1 MNASESAGG
10 PLEGYRVLE
19 CSPLMAGA
27 ICGML
32 LGDMGADVIKLEPPS
47 GDPWRRMG
55 ETRLGADSTCFLSA
69 NRNKRSLTLDLS
81 REQGRATFVRL
92 LPSVDLFIEGLG
104 PKAIRRL
111 GVDYAACRHV
121 RQDLVYLSLSGY
133 GQSGPCAERPA
144 NDPTIQAYSGMMALT
159 GEYQGPPL
167 LTGNPS
173 SDFAGAAV
181 GAYAA
186 CAALFHRERTGQ
198 GQQVDVS
205 LLDAMLYSLIPR
217 EGEVLTTG
225 QELER
230 YGTAHPSFVPYAAF
244 EAKDGKRLFL
254 SCFTPKFWSNLC
266 PVLELPALEK
276 DPRFAT
282 NPDRVKNRRELIP
295 LLEARFKERPMAE
308 WLEKIQRADV
318 PCGPLNDLAMAMQD
332 PQVRHNRM
340 VVEMESPAHGTLHTT
355 AHPIRFLGTP
365 ARYRL
370 PPPALGQDTR
380 PILTSL
386 GLTPDDLERLSRA
399 EVI

>member
-1 MNASESAGG
+1 MNANTSGEG
-10 PLEGYRVLE
+10 PLRGYRVLE

-32 LGDMGADVIKLEPPS
+32 LADMGADVIKLEPPS
-47 GDPWRRMG
+47 GDIWRKMG
-55 ETRLGADSTCFLSA
+55 EARLGGDSVLFVSA
-69 NRNKRSLTLDLS
+69 NRNKLSLTLDLS
-81 REQGRATFVRL
+81 RDEGRAALFRL
-92 LPSVDLFIEGLG
+92 LPSVDLFVEGLG
-104 PKAIRRL
+104 PKATRRL
-111 GVDYAACRHV
+111 GVQYEACRRA

-133 GQSGPCAERPA
+133 GQTGPHAERPA

-173 SDFAGAAV
+173 SDFAGGAV

-198 GQQVDVS
+198 GQHVDVP

-230 YGTAHPSFVPYAAF
+230 YGTAHPSFVPYQAF

-266 PVLELPALEK
+266 QVLELPELEK

-282 NPDRVKNRRELIP
+282 NPERVKNRRELIP
-295 LLEARFKERPMAE
+295 LLEERFKRKTMAE
-308 WLEKIQRADV
+308 WLEKIQAADV

-332 PQVRHNRM
+332 PQVIHNRM
-340 VVEMESPAHGTLHTT
+340 VVEMGSPAYGTFRTT

-365 ARYRL
+365 VRYEL
-370 PPPALGQDTR
+370 PPPALGEHTSQ
-380 PILTSL
+380 ILREV
-386 GLTPDDLERLSRA
+386 GLAPDE
-399 EVI
+399 I

>member
-1 MNASESAGG
+1 MSADSGKG
-10 PLEGYRVLE
+10 PLCGYRVLE

-32 LGDMGADVIKLEPPS
+32 LADMGADVIKVEPPS
-47 GDPWRRMG
+47 GDPWRTMG
-55 ETRLGADSTCFLSA
+55 EIRLGGDSTFFVSA

-81 REQGRATFVRL
+81 HDEGRAAFFRL
-92 LPSVDLFIEGLG
+92 LPSVDLVVEGFGPTAARALG
-104 PKAIRRL
+104 I
-111 GVDYAACRHV
+111 DYDACRRV
-121 RQDLVYLSLSGY
+121 REGLVYLSLSGY
-133 GQSGPCAERPA
+133 GQTGPCAERPA
-144 NDPTIQAYSGMMALT
+144 DDLTIQAYSGMMALT
-159 GEYQGPPL
+159 GEYQGPPI

-173 SDFAGAAV
+173 GDFAGAAV

-198 GQQVDVS
+198 GQHVDVS

-225 QELER
+225 QELPR

-244 EAKDGKRLFL
+244 ETKDGKQLFL

-266 PVLELPALEK
+266 QVLELPELEK

-295 LLEARFKERPMAE
+295 LLEERFKQRTMAD
-308 WLEKIQRADV
+308 WLEKIQAADV

-332 PQVRHNRM
+332 PQVVHNRM
-340 VVEMESPAHGTLHTT
+340 VVEMESPAHGAFRTM

-365 ARYRL
+365 VRYEL
-370 PPPALGQDTR
+370 PPPALGEHTR
-380 PILTSL
+380 EVLASAGFGSEEI
-386 GLTPDDLERLSRA
+386 ERLAARR
-399 EVI
+399 II